1 MNKAIFSLEDYRFEK
16 VWIDFTRKQSDEIEI
31 GFRPTGKFHSDSAI
45 FILNF
50 SFIAHNGDINNPF
63 IKVDCLATY
72 RFQEKINFQDIPP
85 YFYQNSIAILFPY
98 IRAFVSTVTLQANIG
113 PILLPTMNLS
123 ELESPLRDNTS
134 EIN

>member
-16 VWIDFTRKQSDEIEI
+16 VFIDFTRKQSDQIEI
-31 GFRPTGKFHSDSAI
+31 GFSPSGTFHSESAT
-45 FILNF
+45 FTLNF
-50 SFIAHNGDINNPF
+50 SFIAHNNDINTPF
-63 IKVDCLATY
+63 IKINCLATY
-72 RFQEKINFQDIPP
+72 KFQEKLNFQDIPP

-98 IRAFVSTVTLQANIG
+98 VRAFVSTVTLQANIG

-123 ELESPLRDNTS
+123 ELESPLRENTS